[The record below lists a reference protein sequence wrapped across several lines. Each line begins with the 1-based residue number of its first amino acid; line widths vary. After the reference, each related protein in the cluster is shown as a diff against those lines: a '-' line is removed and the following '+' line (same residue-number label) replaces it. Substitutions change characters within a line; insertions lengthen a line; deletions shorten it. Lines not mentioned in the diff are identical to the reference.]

1 MRRHGNRDR
10 ERWVDD
16 RTETLEPSRGPRTE
30 LDDDVMQVKNPHT
43 TRGRRKSL
51 GTWLVAATVA
61 IWLGVMVI
69 TVGRFSQSDETAA
82 DRAVETEEV
91 GSSIPPP
98 ARRRT
103 RDPRLTPPA
112 ERTEAPAFTLPDMNG
127 ANATLADYSGQVL
140 LLNFWATWCGPCRA
154 EMPWFVD
161 FEEAYAGD
169 GFAVLGVSMDEP
181 GWDIVRPF
189 LDKQPV
195 NYRIALADTAER
207 AAPFGPMNILPK
219 TWLVDRNGRIA
230 AEHIGL
236 VNRDAIENEIQQ
248 LLSE

>member
-1 MRRHGNRDR
+1 MARHANPDR
-10 ERWVDD
+10 EPWMDD
-16 RTETLEPSRGPRTE
+16 GMGTREPSRDPRAE
-30 LDDDVMQVKNPHT
+30 VDDDVMQVKSPHAAR
-43 TRGRRKSL
+43 TRHKSL
-51 GTWLVAATVA
+51 GTWLVTATVA

-69 TVGRFSQSDETAA
+69 TIGRFSQLDETTADSTAA
-82 DRAVETEEV
+82 TE
-91 GSSIPPP
+91 GTGASIAPS
-98 ARRRT
+98 ARRRA
-103 RDPRLTPPA
+103 RDPRLTPPT
-112 ERTEAPAFTLPDMNG
+112 ERTEAPTFTLPDMDG
-127 ANATLADYSGQVL
+127 ANATLTDYAGRVL
-140 LLNFWATWCGPCRA
+140 LLNFWATWCGPCRV

-161 FEEAYAGD
+161 FEEAYADD

-189 LDKQPV
+189 LDKQPL

-236 VNRDAIENEIQQ
+236 VNRDAIERDIQQ